1 MAGSRAQMKHQS
13 SLFSPSLGSLAY
25 APLSIL
31 PLSSGKLSPFGR
43 RDMATV
49 SSNLASSEFT
59 IQKEEGLISFSIYIS
74 ILRHDSNQLCWVLS
88 LN

>member
-1 MAGSRAQMKHQS
+1 
-13 SLFSPSLGSLAY
+13 
-25 APLSIL
+25 
-31 PLSSGKLSPFGR
+31 
-43 RDMATV
+43 MATV